1 MLFIIVYTHNVLMHA
16 IIFIADTT
24 HFCRTNCHSQY
35 SNRWQYACKQ
45 EIGQT
50 STCLPLIATKVACEI
65 KLLKT
70 LLIVLCFV
78 TNFAL
83 RKVQTVYTLSCN
95 IMTLVDVHSVF
106 SVHFT
111 KCNFLISLE

>member
-1 MLFIIVYTHNVLMHA
+1 MQLFLLRTQHIFVEQIA
-16 IIFIADTT
+16 IPNTPTDG
-24 HFCRTNCHSQY
+24 
-35 SNRWQYACKQ
+35 KQ

-70 LLIVLCFV
+70 LFIVLCFV

-106 SVHFT
+106 SVCFT
-111 KCNFLISLE
+111 KCNFLVSLE